1 MEKEKKENLIKKTCK
16 ELGLTYR
23 ELGEAIGYS
32 ESGIKTAISTNKI
45 SEPMQKS
52 LEMLSKINLLEKEIQ
67 NQNDFKEAFKRFL
80 KEQQQ
85 NILF

>member
-1 MEKEKKENLIKKTCK
+1 
-16 ELGLTYR
+16 
-23 ELGEAIGYS
+23 
-32 ESGIKTAISTNKI
+32 
-45 SEPMQKS
+45 MQKS

>member
-32 ESGIKTAISTNKI
+32 ESAIKNAAVGAV
-45 SEPMQKS
+45 SEPMQFA
-52 LEMLSKINLLEKEIQ
+52 INLYLE
-67 NQNDFKEAFKRFL
+67 NLAL
-80 KEQQQ
+80 KEKLAISDNFRQ
-85 NILF
+85 NLKNFLNN